1 MDSPLDTNTGPI
13 QIGSSSLVLHEERR
27 EQPMTNK
34 DMVPRPGTGPAP
46 RSRTIPK
53 GPKGKEAEGRKARE
67 RDLLD
72 PPDSPQLNPSQD
84 RK

>member
-1 MDSPLDTNTGPI
+1 
-13 QIGSSSLVLHEERR
+13 
-27 EQPMTNK
+27 MTNK
-34 DMVPRPGTGPAP
+34 DMVPRPETGPAP
-46 RSRTIPK
+46 RSRDIPK

-67 RDLLD
+67 KALLD